1 MSSDAQNTIWLHRF
15 AIATALSTFV
25 LIGFGGLVTTK
36 GVGMAVPDWPN
47 TFGYNMFLVPFDEW
61 LWKFGIFE
69 EHSHRLMAS
78 FVGLLTTIL
87 AVWLW
92 LKDDRKWLRQLGLG
106 AFLLVVAQGVLGG
119 LRVTEINQNL
129 GLIHGAVAQFF
140 LVLVCGIALFTS
152 GWWRRGSVSQS
163 DGTGFAALQR
173 TLVVVVSLMF
183 VQLLLGATM
192 RHQHAG
198 LAIWD
203 FPLAHGQVWPSTD
216 EFSVAQYNENRLE
229 LQKNLYSQNRLY
241 DEDGNPQSF
250 LASGQEI
257 LSWHVWLQMLHR
269 LGAVVTLAM
278 AVVLV
283 MKARCRFGKA
293 SRINSVV
300 YMLLS
305 LVVAQAC
312 MGIWTVLSNKAAD
325 VATGH
330 VVLGAV
336 CLALGSL
343 LLMAAKRSEFVA
355 KLAGEEERLRKHDE
369 AGMRVVTTA
378 AAATE
383 ING

>member
-1 MSSDAQNTIWLHRF
+1 MSSDTQNTPWLHRF
-15 AIATALSTFV
+15 SIANALATFV
-25 LIGFGGLVTTK
+25 LIGFGGLVTSK

-61 LWKFGIFE
+61 LGKFGVFE
-69 EHSHRLMAS
+69 EHSHRLVAS
-78 FVGLLTTIL
+78 FIGLLTTIL

-92 LKDDRKWLRQLGLG
+92 LKDDRKWVRLLGLG

-129 GLIHGAVAQFF
+129 GLIHGAVAQLF
-140 LVLVCGIALFTS
+140 LVLVCGIALVTS

-163 DGTGFAALQR
+163 NGAGFAALQG
-173 TLVVVVSLMF
+173 TLVVVICLMF

-203 FPLAHGQVWPSTD
+203 FPLAHGQVWPATD
-216 EFSVAQYNENRLE
+216 EISVAQYNVNRLE
-229 LQKNLYSQNRLY
+229 LQKNLHSENRLY
-241 DEDGNPQSF
+241 DAEGNPQSF
-250 LASGQEI
+250 LASGHEI

-283 MKARCRFGKA
+283 MKVRRRFGQA
-293 SRINSVV
+293 CGIARAGC
-300 YMLLS
+300 LL
-305 LVVAQAC
+305 LAMVVAQAS
-312 MGIWTVLSNKAAD
+312 MGIWTILSNKAAD

-343 LLMAAKRSEFVA
+343 LLMVTKRCEFVV
-355 KLAGEEERLRKHDE
+355 KLAGAEESLAKHDDIGVRVAAV
-369 AGMRVVTTA
+369 AGA
-378 AAATE
+378 ASD